1 MTLAASAVTTT
12 TADEG
17 GPSVGPT
24 SAASL
29 RLLLTDSHGVVVL
42 VEDELVEDELVAV
55 ALVVLTE
62 QGSPSV
68 EAKRRT
74 NRGSSCIVTWNE

>member
-24 SAASL
+24 SASL

>member
-29 RLLLTDSHGVVVL
+29 RLLLTDSHGVVL

>member
-24 SAASL
+24 SASL
-29 RLLLTDSHGVVVL
+29 RLLLTDSHGVVL